1 MASVADF
8 VPFVTAYT
16 GELPEVYEQHFI
28 RRAIQSFMEDTRIA
42 REELYV
48 ELDCNEKDFILDLP
62 NCRRIV
68 KVEDLWEDPKDCDG
82 LLDEQ
87 TWTLLTP
94 QGMARGAQYRYS
106 GVRSYGYGTY
116 RVNKVGKHPNRSVI
130 LNEGASKPRRFC
142 VIYSWKIGND
152 DCEVP
157 DFILDD
163 WVEAIAN
170 KTLVFAHNSLDFE
183 QRNAADKAAAQA
195 YYDACVNNA
204 LNLLRADYTKGMI
217 RLKTPRFY

>member
-94 QGMARGAQYRYS
+94 QGMARGAT
-106 GVRSYGYGTY
+106 V
-116 RVNKVGKHPNRSVI
+116 
-130 LNEGASKPRRFC
+130 
-142 VIYSWKIGND
+142 
-152 DCEVP
+152 
-157 DFILDD
+157 
-163 WVEAIAN
+163 
-170 KTLVFAHNSLDFE
+170 VFVATDMVHTEL
-183 QRNAADKAAAQA
+183 
-195 YYDACVNNA
+195 
-204 LNLLRADYTKGMI
+204 I
-217 RLKTPRFY
+217 RLVSTQIGLLF